1 MNLQERRREN
11 ARLLA
16 KENDGL
22 AGFAR
27 TIERTQ
33 AYVSKIIGKNPTA
46 AIGDKAARHIE
57 EMHRLPVGWLDDV
70 HYSQNGDG
78 ETPHVR
84 ETTSAYMRA
93 KQSVPL
99 LSTGDIRKF
108 LAAPSTVE
116 DYMLDRSPCPFDTT
130 DMAYAIIAPSD
141 AMHSPS
147 GGIQSGSIVYVEP
160 NIKPKQGAI
169 ILVETAGFAD
179 IRRLQVDMGTWVA
192 VADNTNYGRY
202 TIEQTQVL
210 GVVTASACTHKF

>member
-1 MNLQERRREN
+1 MSLQDRRRDN

-16 KENDGL
+16 RENDGL

-27 TIERTQ
+27 TIERSQ
-33 AYVSKIIGKNPTA
+33 AYVSKIIGKNPSA

-57 EMHRLPVGWLDDV
+57 EMYRVPVGWLDEV
-70 HYSQNGDG
+70 HSPQNAEG
-78 ETPHVR
+78 ETHYVR
-84 ETTSAYMRA
+84 ESASTYMRA
-93 KQSVPL
+93 KESVPL
-99 LSTGDIRKF
+99 LSTGDIHKY
-108 LAAPSTVE
+108 LVAPSTVE

-130 DMAYAIIAPSD
+130 DMAFAIIAPSD

-210 GVVTASACTHKF
+210 GVVTASATTHKF

>member
-16 KENDGL
+16 RENDGL
-22 AGFAR
+22 AEFAR
-27 TIERTQ
+27 TIERSQ
-33 AYVSKIIGKNPTA
+33 AYVSKIIGKNPKS

-57 EMHRLPVGWLDDV
+57 EMHRLPVGWLDELHNQQD
-70 HYSQNGDG
+70 GDS
-78 ETPHVR
+78 TVDQVR
-84 ETTSAYMRA
+84 EAASTYMRA

-99 LSTGDIRKF
+99 LSTGDIRQY

-116 DYMLDRSPCPFDTT
+116 DYMLDRTPCPFDTS
-130 DMAYAIIAPSD
+130 DMAYAIIAASD
-141 AMHSPS
+141 AMHSPG

-179 IRRLQVDMGTWVA
+179 IRRLQVDMGNWVA
-192 VADNTNYGRY
+192 VADNTNYARY
-202 TIEQTQVL
+202 TIEQKQVL
-210 GVVTASACTHKF
+210 GVVTASATTHKF